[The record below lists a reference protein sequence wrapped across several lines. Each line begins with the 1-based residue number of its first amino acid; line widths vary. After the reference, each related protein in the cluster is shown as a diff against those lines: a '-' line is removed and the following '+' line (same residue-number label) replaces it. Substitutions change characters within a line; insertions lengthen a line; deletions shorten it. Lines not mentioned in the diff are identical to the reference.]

1 MENEI
6 YFIGKEGKEI
16 FITITV
22 STHGIAITE
31 VKLFLDGNI
40 NNKGT
45 STNGAG
51 LIGKT
56 SLGTDTKLDGA
67 TIKIETDI
75 VLTKVPKSVWGI
87 CFKNLEINYF
97 LEGGK
102 SNQKSPL
109 EVFASEKKKSS
120 SGETIIVTKRIDLV
134 FE

>member
-1 MENEI
+1 MESEK

-22 STHGIAITE
+22 STHGIATTE
-31 VKLFLDGNI
+31 VKLFQDGNI

-51 LIGKT
+51 LISKT
-56 SLGTDTKLDGA
+56 SLGIDSKLDGA
-67 TIKIETDI
+67 TLKIETDI
-75 VLTKVPKSVWGI
+75 VLTKVPKSVWEN

-102 SNQKSPL
+102 PNQKSPL
-109 EVFASEKKKSS
+109 EVLSFEKKKST
-120 SGETIIVTKRIDLV
+120 SGETIVVTKRIDLL